1 MAIIEASGVKI
12 NSSEIFMKSGWFPEM
27 EEAVGIWMRG
37 GIRLRKVSSDG
48 VQSKAYYGMK
58 TTRRERVLSV
68 FGKDEGL
75 TVTDLEEILGEPRKL
90 LNSSISEMARH
101 GILQLYGTN
110 GINKNGARVYG
121 LPNQNIKVRIPIENG
136 GIDTSKGTHAANI
149 IAALEGKY
157 LASRELA
164 DIIGTST
171 VTASRLCSAM
181 SRTGLIYRHSN
192 RRGREG
198 GGAEYIYSSA
208 KK

>member
-1 MAIIEASGVKI
+1 MAIIEANGVKI

-27 EEAVGIWMRG
+27 EEAVGEWMRG
-37 GIRLRKVSSDG
+37 GIRLPKVSSDG

-58 TTRRERVLSV
+58 TTRRERVLAV
-68 FGKDEGL
+68 FDEDEGL
-75 TVTDLEEILGEPRKL
+75 TLTDLAEILGESRDL
-90 LNSSISEMARH
+90 LSASISEMARQ
-101 GILQLYGTN
+101 GLLQVYGTN
-110 GINKNGARVYG
+110 GKDKKGARVYG
-121 LPNQNIKVRIPIENG
+121 LPNQNIKVRIPIKNNG
-136 GIDTSKGTHAANI
+136 INTSKGTNAARI
-149 IAALEGKY
+149 IAALEDKD

-181 SRTGLIYRHSN
+181 SRIGLIYRHSN